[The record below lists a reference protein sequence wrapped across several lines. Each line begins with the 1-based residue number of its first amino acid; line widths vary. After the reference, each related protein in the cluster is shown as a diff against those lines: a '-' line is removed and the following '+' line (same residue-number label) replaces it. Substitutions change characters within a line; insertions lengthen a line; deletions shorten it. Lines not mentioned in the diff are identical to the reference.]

1 MVLLTITLALILAVS
16 PTLIET
22 LFPSLLTLSPVNSA
36 VTFVVLSVIY
46 RYPYATAPPS
56 VYAPTLIT
64 VPDFANLAGIVIL
77 AAFLRFPFLSL
88 ESTAIASEF
97 LEPSKVIFVILPSG
111 PCANTFQ
118 SVTLYVAFLGVTFL
132 IVNVALID
140 LSFLGLIT

>member
-1 MVLLTITLALILAVS
+1 M
-16 PTLIET
+16 
-22 LFPSLLTLSPVNSA
+22 
-36 VTFVVLSVIY
+36 IY

-88 ESTAIASEF
+88 ESTTIASEF
-97 LEPSKVIFVILPSG
+97 LEPSKVIFVILLSG